1 MTNNHLS
8 LLQAI
13 SANFERLG
21 SNEALWA
28 KGQSYT
34 YADLESVACGIRD
47 LLIEC
52 GVSKRDL
59 IGVVTGDD
67 LHTYAS
73 LLAVWSLN
81 CAYVPLNIHN
91 PPHRNEKII
100 RSASLQ
106 LVLTSL
112 PEEKRNRCLPDNDG
126 GLKVINSSAADT
138 DRRGLDLPQVES
150 SDLAYLFF
158 TSGSTGTPKGVPI
171 THGNLDAFMITVM
184 NQMGYDFTPDDRFL
198 QMFEMT
204 FDLSV
209 VSIFAPWY
217 CGGCCC
223 VVPDEGIAYMSI
235 ARVLTEQDI
244 TVAVMVPSLL
254 GYLQR
259 FFDEISIPSMRLNL
273 FCGEALIHD
282 MVSQWSKCVPNS
294 RIENVYGPTEA
305 TIWFTYYEWEEAR
318 SAEESVNG
326 IVPIGQPMPG
336 CETAIVDDSG
346 GGCAPGERGELT
358 LIGPQVMS
366 GYWQNQEKTAKA
378 FIDVE
383 LDEGRSRAYRSGDIA
398 FVNERGNIIYCG
410 RLDSQVKID
419 GHRVELGEIEH
430 CARDCIGSSK
440 AAVILTEEP
449 GGQATL
455 HLFIAGQNVDIDALQ
470 QRLEG
475 DLPAYMR
482 PKHIRVLDDLPVNLN
497 GKIDRPALAELL
509 RVEAG

>member
-1 MTNNHLS
+1 
-8 LLQAI
+8 
-13 SANFERLG
+13 
-21 SNEALWA
+21 
-28 KGQSYT
+28 
-34 YADLESVACGIRD
+34 
-47 LLIEC
+47 
-52 GVSKRDL
+52 
-59 IGVVTGDD
+59 
-67 LHTYAS
+67 
-73 LLAVWSLN
+73 
-81 CAYVPLNIHN
+81 
-91 PPHRNEKII
+91 
-100 RSASLQ
+100 
-106 LVLTSL
+106 
-112 PEEKRNRCLPDNDG
+112 
-126 GLKVINSSAADT
+126 
-138 DRRGLDLPQVES
+138 
-150 SDLAYLFF
+150 
-158 TSGSTGTPKGVPI
+158 
-171 THGNLDAFMITVM
+171 
-184 NQMGYDFTPDDRFL
+184 
-198 QMFEMT
+198 
-204 FDLSV
+204 
-209 VSIFAPWY
+209 
-217 CGGCCC
+217 
-223 VVPDEGIAYMSI
+223 
-235 ARVLTEQDI
+235 
-244 TVAVMVPSLL
+244 
-254 GYLQR
+254 
-259 FFDEISIPSMRLNL
+259 
-273 FCGEALIHD
+273 
-282 MVSQWSKCVPNS
+282 
-294 RIENVYGPTEA
+294 
-305 TIWFTYYEWEEAR
+305 
-318 SAEESVNG
+318 
-326 IVPIGQPMPG
+326 MPG

-470 QRLEG
+470 QRLEE